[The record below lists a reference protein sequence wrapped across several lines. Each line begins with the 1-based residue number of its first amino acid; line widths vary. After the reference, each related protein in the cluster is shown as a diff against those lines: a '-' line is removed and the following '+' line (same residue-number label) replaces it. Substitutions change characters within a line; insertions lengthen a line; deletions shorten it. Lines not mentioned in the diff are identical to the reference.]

1 MLDRSTWSR
10 AAPFGTYVFFMV
22 LADVLS
28 SFGWSAHELRWLYAV
43 QIAAVA
49 GLLWVLRSAYVELRL
64 PRGVSVLTW
73 GVAVVAGVIV
83 FVAWINLNKG
93 WMVMGGAS
101 VGFDPGGDAGIDW
114 LRVAVRLAGAALVV
128 PLMEELFWRSFLMR
142 WITHQNFLA
151 VNPAH
156 VGLKAFCITAVL
168 FSVAHNLWLAG
179 LFAGAVY
186 NLLYIRSGT
195 LWSPIIAHAVTNAL
209 LGVWVIYT
217 HNWSFW

>member
-1 MLDRSTWSR
+1 MFDRSSVCR

-43 QIAAVA
+43 QITAVA
-49 GLLWVLRSAYVELRL
+49 SLLWVLRSAYVELRL
-64 PRGVSVLTW
+64 PRGVNTLTW
-73 GVAVVAGVIV
+73 GAAVVAGVIV
-83 FVAWINLNKG
+83 FVAWINLDKS
-93 WMVMGGAS
+93 WMVMGAS
-101 VGFDPGGDAGIDW
+101 VGFDPGDDAGIDW
-114 LRVAVRLAGAALVV
+114 LWVAVRLAGATLVV
-128 PLMEELFWRSFLMR
+128 PLMEELFWRSFIMR

-168 FSVAHNLWLAG
+168 FAVAHNLWLAG

-186 NLLYIRSGT
+186 SLLYIRSGT
-195 LWSPIIAHAVTNAL
+195 LWSPIIAHAITNGL
-209 LGVWVIYT
+209 LGVWIIYT
-217 HNWSFW
+217 GNWSFW